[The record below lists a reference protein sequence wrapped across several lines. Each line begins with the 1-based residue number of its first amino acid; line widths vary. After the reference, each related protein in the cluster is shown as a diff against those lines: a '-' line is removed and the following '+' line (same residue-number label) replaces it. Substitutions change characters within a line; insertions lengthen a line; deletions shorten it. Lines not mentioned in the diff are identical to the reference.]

1 MNTQIIK
8 YALALAGIA
17 TLTAC
22 STGDSLTRVDKN
34 KDGGVS
40 FKEFDASMKDDIF
53 KKFDANGDGKVSLKE
68 WQKLSPQHP
77 DSQFYKTDS
86 NGDHY
91 ITRAEADAAFDKD
104 GSLKKLF
111 KQIDTDGNGSLSV
124 AEIKAFKALVKK
136 APGKTE
142 LDKINNTTKSS

>member
-8 YALALAGIA
+8 YALALVGIA

-22 STGDSLTRVDKN
+22 STGDSLIRVDQN

-40 FKEFDASMKDDIF
+40 FKEFDAYMKDDIF
-53 KKFDANGDGKVSLKE
+53 KKF
-68 WQKLSPQHP
+68 
-77 DSQFYKTDS
+77 
-86 NGDHY
+86 
-91 ITRAEADAAFDKD
+91 
-104 GSLKKLF
+104 
-111 KQIDTDGNGSLSV
+111 DTDGNGSLSV
-124 AEIKAFKALVKK
+124 AEIKAFKALIKK